1 MVAQGGGHVRL
12 IREHIERRAG
22 YSATGNSA
30 TGNGMHQG
38 GLIHHRATRHI
49 DQVAVRTGR
58 GKHLRIDQSARR
70 RATGVMASRKSTC
83 AASTCGD

>member
-22 YSATGNSA
+22 NSA

-38 GLIHHRATRHI
+38 GLIHHRTTRHS

-70 RATGVMASRKSTC
+70 RATGVMASRGSTC
-83 AASTCGD
+83 PASTCGD